1 MLNELQYRE
10 KTGSPIRVGLIGAGS
25 MGTGIAW
32 QIGRTPGMRLA
43 FIAAT
48 TMESVQ
54 RAQIAYGKETK
65 LYSNADQALDDP
77 NIEFDVLVDAT
88 STIGISARYALK
100 AIHRKAHV
108 VLLNAHVDLFLGFY
122 LQHEAAKHGVIVTS
136 DAGDQHGVL
145 ARMIEEL
152 QLWGFQITQAGNIK
166 GFLDRHSTADS
177 KREIA
182 KKLNLKVVPC
192 VAYSDGTKVNIEMAL
207 IANGT
212 NLIPTKPGME
222 GPVAKHV
229 SEAVNLFDF
238 DAYGEKGRVDYI
250 LGAQPG
256 GGVYVIGK
264 CEDRLQESY
273 LNYYKVHNRYPYYV
287 FYRPYHLCHLE
298 TPRAVAL
305 AALWNKPVLR
315 PTYGRLTDV
324 YAYAKQPLK
333 TGDLFADGIGGDGAY
348 GLIHEAESADQANY
362 LPIGL
367 LEAEETHE
375 KPRVLHDL
383 ERDQPIR
390 WSDVEL
396 PDTELLRLYRI
407 QQKLLKTE
415 VVTV

>member
-145 ARMIEEL
+145 ARMIEEI

-182 KKLNLKVVPC
+182 W
-192 VAYSDGTKVNIEMAL
+192 
-207 IANGT
+207 
-212 NLIPTKPGME
+212 E
-222 GPVAKHV
+222 G
-229 SEAVNLFDF
+229 SF
-238 DAYGEKGRVDYI
+238 
-250 LGAQPG
+250 
-256 GGVYVIGK
+256 
-264 CEDRLQESY
+264 S
-273 LNYYKVHNRYPYYV
+273 
-287 FYRPYHLCHLE
+287 
-298 TPRAVAL
+298 
-305 AALWNKPVLR
+305 
-315 PTYGRLTDV
+315 
-324 YAYAKQPLK
+324 
-333 TGDLFADGIGGDGAY
+333 
-348 GLIHEAESADQANY
+348 
-362 LPIGL
+362 
-367 LEAEETHE
+367 
-375 KPRVLHDL
+375 
-383 ERDQPIR
+383 
-390 WSDVEL
+390 
-396 PDTELLRLYRI
+396 
-407 QQKLLKTE
+407 
-415 VVTV
+415 